1 MGKKKKK
8 KEKKP
13 VSIEVVVRF
22 DRLDDRDSSSA
33 FAISE
38 ERSNLQW
45 NSLTS
50 RGKIVVPL
58 DTADYLVKS

>member
-1 MGKKKKK
+1 MGIKKK
-8 KEKKP
+8 KKP
-13 VSIEVVVRF
+13 VSIEVVVQF

-45 NSLTS
+45 NFLMTS
-50 RGKIVVPL
+50 RWKIVVPR